1 MKGLFRNIQDSIF
14 MQVPKC
20 SLQKSEMEKYFKLGF
35 KYDVS
40 NTVYDKQY
48 MIYRILT
55 LIVSKIDS
63 RSLPVERGQDQ
74 LYYQQG

>member
-20 SLQKSEMEKYFKLGF
+20 SLKKSEKYFKLGF
-35 KYDVS
+35 KYGVS